1 MRYFCGVPRSCP
13 LAGLSGDLGWVPG
26 VVWRDLKCIRLF
38 NQIVKMERSCLTHQ
52 ILQSEWAECA
62 PNSWAENVRNI
73 IYSIGKQESW
83 NNLSPVNVKDTK
95 NSLLNWYMQAWKTE
109 LRSKSKLSTYAEI
122 NEEYGAEGYIKCN
135 LDKARRSLIAQ
146 LCFGILN
153 LEIEVARYA
162 KVPCKLC
169 ESGNVESK
177 YHFLFH
183 CTALRTER
191 IGMYNEFTELLNYSL
206 DACKLPNPTC

>member
-26 VVWRDLKCIRLF
+26 VVRRDLKCIRLF

-95 NSLLNWYMQAWKTE
+95 IHC
-109 LRSKSKLSTYAEI
+109 ST
-122 NEEYGAEGYIKCN
+122 GTCKPGK
-135 LDKARRSLIAQ
+135 
-146 LCFGILN
+146 LN
-153 LEIEVARYA
+153 LGV
-162 KVPCKLC
+162 KVNCPPMLKLMRNM
-169 ESGNVESK
+169 EQKG
-177 YHFLFH
+177 
-183 CTALRTER
+183 T
-191 IGMYNEFTELLNYSL
+191 
-206 DACKLPNPTC
+206 